1 MGSEMCI
8 RDSYV
13 ADSEEE
19 LIRLL
24 LNDQGNSSGQG
35 IWLWSV
41 AAQQSDPDSLF
52 GEFDPDPGNDW
63 TLNVEI
69 TVLRPSL
76 TEVATSE

>member
-1 MGSEMCI
+1 MNAPGEEGLF
-8 RDSYV
+8 V

-19 LIRLL
+19 LVRLL
-24 LNDQGNSSGQG
+24 LNDEGNSSGQG

-41 AAQQSDPDSLF
+41 AAKQAEPDSLF

-63 TLNVEI
+63 VLTVEI
-69 TVLRPSL
+69 TVSRPSL